1 MRVGGAQTMLIDIMN
16 EQCKDNDV
24 HLFIINNDY
33 TDCLINEINE
43 NVCVHKLGRPIG
55 SLNPYYII
63 KLNILLFRL
72 SPDVIHIHNSSI
84 IKLVFLKNAPKI
96 LTVHDTGLDVSLL
109 NLYNKI
115 VAISKSVCHDI
126 EMRSGIKCCI
136 IENGIVVNNIKHIN
150 YKWVNNKSKTYR
162 IVQVSR
168 LMLPKKGQDILIK
181 AMSILIRK
189 GYNIELSLIGIGESE
204 TEIKRVIKSE
214 NLEKQVHFLGLKNRN
229 YIYDHLCEYDLF
241 VQPSRNEGFGLTV
254 AEAIASGIPVL
265 VSNIEGP
272 MEIIKNGIYGVFFKS
287 GNVQDC
293 AEKIEYIINNKYNV
307 DSIANR
313 SHIYKSYDIKVTVD
327 KYIKLYKMLIN
338 DDK

>member
-1 MRVGGAQTMLIDIMN
+1 MRVGGAQTMLVDIMN

-33 TDCLINEINE
+33 TDYLINEINK
-43 NVCVHKLGRPIG
+43 NVRVHKLGRPVG
-55 SLNPYYII
+55 SINPYYII
-63 KLNILLFRL
+63 KLNILLFKL

-84 IKLVFLKNAPKI
+84 IKLVFLKNTPKI

-126 EMRSGIKCCI
+126 ETRSGIKCCI
-136 IENGIVVNNIKHIN
+136 IENGIVVNNIKYIN
-150 YKWVNNKSKTYR
+150 YKGVTNNSKTYR

-181 AMSILIRK
+181 AMSILVRK

-214 NLEKQVHFLGLKNRN
+214 NLEKKVHFLGLKDRN
-229 YIYDHLCEYDLF
+229 YIYEHLCEYDLF

-272 MEIIKNGIYGVFFKS
+272 MEIIKNGIYGVFFKN
-287 GNVQDC
+287 GNVHDC
-293 AEKIEYIINNKYNV
+293 AEKIEYIINNKYVV
-307 DSIANR
+307 DSVANR
-313 SHIYKSYDIKVTVD
+313 LHIHKFYDIKVTVD
-327 KYIKLYKMLIN
+327 KYIKLYKMLID

>member
-189 GYNIELSLIGIGESE
+189 GYNIGIFS
-204 TEIKRVIKSE
+204 K
-214 NLEKQVHFLGLKNRN
+214 
-229 YIYDHLCEYDLF
+229 C
-241 VQPSRNEGFGLTV
+241 P
-254 AEAIASGIPVL
+254 
-265 VSNIEGP
+265 
-272 MEIIKNGIYGVFFKS
+272 
-287 GNVQDC
+287 
-293 AEKIEYIINNKYNV
+293 
-307 DSIANR
+307 
-313 SHIYKSYDIKVTVD
+313 
-327 KYIKLYKMLIN
+327 
-338 DDK
+338 